1 MEEEASSVS
10 SGSEGLRS
18 VPQATEISRKRK
30 KYVLTKRREYWTE
43 EEHSRFVKALAMHGR
58 EWKLIEQKVATKTAV
73 QIRSHAQKYFLRMER
88 MKKSGTPTI
97 RSAVPVISK
106 SAPAKLSTSLDS
118 VEEDIAQTLLS
129 MRNSVHVV
137 PQVLQS
143 VTDAEV
149 PVMHNSG
156 RELAIEPPPMDIYRE
171 AKTTYYY

>member
-18 VPQATEISRKRK
+18 VPQAAEISRKRK

-58 EWKLIEQKVATKTAV
+58 EWKLIEQKVGTKTAV

-97 RSAVPVISK
+97 RSAVQVLSK
-106 SAPAKLSTSLDS
+106 STPAKLSMQLDS

-137 PQVLQS
+137 PQILQS
-143 VTDAEV
+143 VADAEV
-149 PVMHNSG
+149 PVMNHSG
-156 RELAIEPPPMDIYRE
+156 QDLAMEPSHMDRYCEPRPPN
-171 AKTTYYY
+171 YY